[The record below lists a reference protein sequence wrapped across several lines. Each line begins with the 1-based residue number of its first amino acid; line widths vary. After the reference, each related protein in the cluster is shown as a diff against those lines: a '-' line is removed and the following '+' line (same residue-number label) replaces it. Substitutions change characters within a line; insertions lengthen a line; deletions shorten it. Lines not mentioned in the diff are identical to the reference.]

1 VRVPSAEGFEQPG
14 QRVLLDTSSGDVLH
28 PAARQAFQATLDT
41 AYADPR
47 QVHHPGRTARLVLD
61 NARTATAEALGVE
74 PDEVM
79 FTGSG
84 SDAVAR
90 GLIGLH
96 AARESSG
103 DSIVRGGV
111 ESDAVVQAVSW
122 AGAQDRVL
130 SVDPYGRV
138 SLEGLD
144 LEGATLVACQTAC
157 AETGTRQPLEA
168 LAERLGEVPLFV
180 DATASAGR
188 LALPDT
194 WSVAAASAHVWG
206 GPAGVG
212 VLLVRRDV
220 PWIDPFPW
228 DDPRES
234 DAPGL
239 LHVPSVFAAAA
250 ALQATVADRDAENLR
265 LHSLVAWIRRV
276 AGGIRDVTVLG
287 DPSERL
293 PHLVAFTVAGA
304 DAEALVRALDER
316 GFAVAGSSAPSRV
329 LDVLRVTTPGRLT
342 VSLGRDTTEADV
354 DRFVSVLPTVVA
366 DVRRV

>member
-1 VRVPSAEGFEQPG
+1 VPVPTADGFVQPG
-14 QRVLLDTSSGDVLH
+14 HRVFLDTSSGDRLH
-28 PAARQAFQATLDT
+28 PAARQAYEATLDT

-74 PDEVM
+74 PDEVL

-84 SDAVAR
+84 SAAVAR

-96 AARESSG
+96 AAREASG
-103 DSIVRGGV
+103 DAVVRGGV
-111 ESDAVVQAVSW
+111 ESDAVVQAISW
-122 AGAQDRVL
+122 AGANDRVL
-130 SVDPYGRV
+130 SVDPQGRV
-138 SLEGLD
+138 SLDGLD
-144 LEGATLVACQTAC
+144 LDRVTLVALQTAC
-157 AETGTRQPLEA
+157 AEIGTLQPLDA
-168 LAERLGEVPLFV
+168 LAERLEDVPLFV

-188 LALPDT
+188 LPLPRT
-194 WSVAAASAHVWG
+194 WSVAAASAHAWG

-265 LHSLVAWIRRV
+265 LQSLVAWIRRV
-276 AGGIRDVTVLG
+276 AGSIRDVTVLG

-293 PHLVAFTVAGA
+293 PHVVTFTVPGA

-342 VSLGRDTTEADV
+342 VSLGRDTTEDDV
-354 DRFVSVLPTVVA
+354 ERVVSLLPTVVA
-366 DVRRV
+366 DVRR